1 VIDEHGH
8 LAGGVLASELMRAA
22 ENAPVTSLIETAM
35 PTVSPE
41 TDLPEVARLMADF
54 DLLAIP
60 VIDSDEKPIGVVA
73 VDDVI
78 ELLLPD
84 GWRRRAGLARG

>member
-1 VIDEHGH
+1 MSI
-8 LAGGVLASELMRAA
+8 
-22 ENAPVTSLIETAM
+22 

-54 DLLAIP
+54 NLLAIP
-60 VIDSDEKPIGVVA
+60 VIDAEEKPIGVVA

-78 ELLLPD
+78 ELLLPE
-84 GWRRRAGLARG
+84 GWRRRAGVARG